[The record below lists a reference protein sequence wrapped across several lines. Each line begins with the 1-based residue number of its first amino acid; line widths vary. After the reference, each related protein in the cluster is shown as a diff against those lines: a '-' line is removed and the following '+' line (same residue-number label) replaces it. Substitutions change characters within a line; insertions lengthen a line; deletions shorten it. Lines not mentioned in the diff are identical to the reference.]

1 MALKYL
7 TFITGFFYMVLGAL
21 IIWKQWF
28 FVPLEKFGY
37 FALGGLMIAYGIFRI
52 ARTIYAIKQ
61 QKNEV

>member
-7 TFITGFFYMVLGAL
+7 TVITGFFYMVLGVL

-28 FVPLEKFGY
+28 FVPLEEFGY
-37 FALGGLMIAYGIFRI
+37 YALGGLMIAYGIFRI